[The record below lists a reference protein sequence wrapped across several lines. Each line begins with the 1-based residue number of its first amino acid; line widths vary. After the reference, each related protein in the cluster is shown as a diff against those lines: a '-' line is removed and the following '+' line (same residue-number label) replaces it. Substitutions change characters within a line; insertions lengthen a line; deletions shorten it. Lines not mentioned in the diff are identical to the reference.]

1 MGRACFAGFD
11 RSRVARSA
19 DRRELTGDGARWAFP
34 RDGRREGRG
43 ASGDMRGLG
52 LTRLNR
58 TRILPDTPQTRGM
71 IAKVAHLIEWQAA
84 SE

>member
-1 MGRACFAGFD
+1 MKVKVTLRRSGIGGTERQRAT
-11 RSRVARSA
+11 
-19 DRRELTGDGARWAFP
+19 L
-34 RDGRREGRG
+34 
-43 ASGDMRGLG
+43 RGLG